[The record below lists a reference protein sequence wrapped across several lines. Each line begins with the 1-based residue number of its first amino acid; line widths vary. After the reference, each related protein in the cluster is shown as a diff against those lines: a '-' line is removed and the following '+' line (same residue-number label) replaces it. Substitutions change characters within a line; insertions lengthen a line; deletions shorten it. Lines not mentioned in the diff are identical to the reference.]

1 MASLSARRRR
11 LRVSACL
18 LLSLSLLSLVTSTA
32 SVEVKP
38 EMLKHLDEHKPH
50 CADFLQ
56 HCAWNSSTSSCE
68 FSDSISFMCGPRGA
82 VEAPA
87 SIPTGSGSLLSA
99 AAVSASSFTGYSD
112 GDVGVSAVAGFTCH
126 WDVPGDLHFAPGVT
140 VAVEGDDCLL
150 HIGSGQM
157 VLLGAKATL
166 KASSLSVEASFVH
179 LEEKAQISASYS
191 GAFRDGNGLFTGT
204 DVFGASHGGG
214 GGQRLIAN
222 ATMLTEQT
230 TRGFFD
236 VRGRTVNV
244 ELIEEKEALLK
255 QSSAGWQLAD
265 LWAKEKALMADP
277 AVMTASSGAS
287 GDPSATIAPF
297 LLGSGSR
304 VVVTGNGSS
313 NHVVTVDGGGR
324 IQIKASKDV
333 VVMAG
338 ATIQANGGS
347 AIDEVSGGSG
357 GSVYISANALSVSG
371 KVEAKGGDAFCT
383 DNAAARGITHCFPAG
398 GGGRVQIS
406 FMSSQLDTNAI
417 DTTGGTLNAD
427 QVKELLAKNLRF
439 RHVQISA
446 LAGAAGTYYQ
456 VVQHSDGV
464 HEAQLLVDNDMQR
477 LWPTGVQ
484 SEDGGAVDIDEMDTV
499 IGGAV
504 TSLDVGDD
512 EAENIDAITITD
524 GAVVATECLKLA
536 EGDLKVLN
544 GSFLLDALLVGLPH
558 QLPDSISAHSNSK
571 PPLLQI
577 HVRDMVVSSAA
588 QMIMPTSALQLSA
601 RSVLMDATTAL
612 EFTWSVQ
619 IITSQ
624 NIHLDANISSALDPI
639 IAVPATTSSS
649 PSTAKLLNSKMLA
662 LVSGGDV
669 FLSGVIAVGALSV
682 SSDFSISING
692 HLEALNDPSIKSTFR
707 SCKEQQWL
715 SLHSLKSDFG
725 KEDTHGSANGGASIP
740 NIPSALPSISNF
752 TLVLHARESIY
763 VGQSEEK
770 KQQLEDLLQ
779 EDDELPPQPL
789 GHVRGGAVLVCATDS
804 VEISHGSIL
813 SADGMGE
820 LANQGPGMGS
830 CVGSIGGG
838 AGYGGRGA
846 DSSVITNTG
855 NYASG
860 GLPYGTRSGTGM
872 LGSGGGCVDG
882 GNGGGIVMLGAS
894 GLVLNGEI
902 HCNGDGG
909 ANGAGGG
916 SGGFLGLSVAQY
928 LRGHGHISAVGGGS
942 ECAETIENLVSES
955 KWQEPAYLIG
965 KTQDDAA
972 DEQAEAQAPSSK
984 VVPRLCGGGGG
995 GGRLQLTGCEL
1006 STFDRC
1012 TRDFDGNYTV
1022 AGGATSYKLISGD
1035 TPELPAP
1042 TPASPVAQ
1050 KSIVPAGASGSFFGF
1065 PCPPGS
1071 GGLFCRMCPVGKYK
1085 SESNSAECVVCTN
1098 APSNAHY
1105 IGVGAT
1111 SARCDWACDP
1121 GYSGYYCVS
1130 PIQQLLDACGGEFG
1144 FALVLMSIVA
1154 FFILLGYACRNRKE
1168 PSYTRMYNSRGAKG
1182 ERQHLLSSAVANSQR
1197 SWFASLFRCFYWPRV
1212 GYPKLMERDLPEHMA
1227 RLYLAGYNDPDSPLK
1242 LRTTVPPSL
1251 KKVLYDV
1258 EFKNLADRINR
1269 VLAWQRG
1276 PCSSW
1281 GKIVYFLVAVLC
1293 YPFASEVRLFRRHI
1307 RVNELKRIVA
1317 KYNHACMKGPRARGL
1332 LNAVKLG
1339 YCADY
1344 SLVYLELL
1352 YKESSQSVCVPTTK
1366 IGKPSLPLVLLFAGC
1381 GTYFSPF
1388 YLDPNDLL
1396 VRSIP
1401 QCPELTAFID
1411 EPWIEFVAELNELL
1425 RVVQRDETSLVES
1438 LIPVAVYLEKQRA
1451 LSAMGSN
1458 SSKLGGLR
1466 IYLGRFYVQD
1476 ELNMG
1481 EEFKLGLFL
1490 TTADESLDNVSSNNN
1505 LQSHPQ
1511 PPPSSSRYG
1520 YGSVHSKD
1528 TNYYNINDVYGY
1540 GRGDS
1545 LDYPGPRRS
1554 DGSFG
1559 NDAMLYDMG
1568 GWGTAL
1574 NNPGSSSRGRS
1585 RSANASGNGNTSSQN
1600 PVSSIREE
1608 ALRIRSSSTQGE
1620 GLGSNGHSGR
1630 GGNTDDVLVLMG
1642 STTKKKH
1649 HDSAAKHTFYE
1660 GWLGP
1665 VDASL
1670 PVPGVLICADELR
1683 ERLADRAPRQM
1694 LISFLRFHL
1703 LPRNLPRSSSLN
1715 LAWMLSISL
1724 LTLLMVDLAIT
1735 FAILV
1740 NLKCVTDG
1748 EVDHDCSASIMVPVL
1763 LVPPLALVVSPI
1775 MGIVSLALSSS
1786 TFTRRFSVWNA
1797 MSMISVGIAILACIA
1812 QSSRLVAP
1820 WFAGPLPLLPVIA
1833 MGVKAG
1839 QAYLVERYI
1848 AFQET
1853 QRRRRGWRGIMK
1865 RRLSDASIPTESPYS
1880 SPAPGRAEFRLASTP
1895 TSRDD
1900 QGFTGYGAYN

>member
-1 MASLSARRRR
+1 
-11 LRVSACL
+11 
-18 LLSLSLLSLVTSTA
+18 
-32 SVEVKP
+32 
-38 EMLKHLDEHKPH
+38 
-50 CADFLQ
+50 
-56 HCAWNSSTSSCE
+56 
-68 FSDSISFMCGPRGA
+68 
-82 VEAPA
+82 
-87 SIPTGSGSLLSA
+87 
-99 AAVSASSFTGYSD
+99 
-112 GDVGVSAVAGFTCH
+112 
-126 WDVPGDLHFAPGVT
+126 
-140 VAVEGDDCLL
+140 
-150 HIGSGQM
+150 
-157 VLLGAKATL
+157 
-166 KASSLSVEASFVH
+166 
-179 LEEKAQISASYS
+179 
-191 GAFRDGNGLFTGT
+191 
-204 DVFGASHGGG
+204 
-214 GGQRLIAN
+214 
-222 ATMLTEQT
+222 
-230 TRGFFD
+230 
-236 VRGRTVNV
+236 
-244 ELIEEKEALLK
+244 
-255 QSSAGWQLAD
+255 
-265 LWAKEKALMADP
+265 
-277 AVMTASSGAS
+277 
-287 GDPSATIAPF
+287 
-297 LLGSGSR
+297 
-304 VVVTGNGSS
+304 
-313 NHVVTVDGGGR
+313 
-324 IQIKASKDV
+324 
-333 VVMAG
+333 
-338 ATIQANGGS
+338 
-347 AIDEVSGGSG
+347 
-357 GSVYISANALSVSG
+357 
-371 KVEAKGGDAFCT
+371 
-383 DNAAARGITHCFPAG
+383 
-398 GGGRVQIS
+398 
-406 FMSSQLDTNAI
+406 
-417 DTTGGTLNAD
+417 
-427 QVKELLAKNLRF
+427 
-439 RHVQISA
+439 
-446 LAGAAGTYYQ
+446 
-456 VVQHSDGV
+456 
-464 HEAQLLVDNDMQR
+464 
-477 LWPTGVQ
+477 
-484 SEDGGAVDIDEMDTV
+484 
-499 IGGAV
+499 
-504 TSLDVGDD
+504 
-512 EAENIDAITITD
+512 
-524 GAVVATECLKLA
+524 
-536 EGDLKVLN
+536 
-544 GSFLLDALLVGLPH
+544 
-558 QLPDSISAHSNSK
+558 
-571 PPLLQI
+571 
-577 HVRDMVVSSAA
+577 
-588 QMIMPTSALQLSA
+588 
-601 RSVLMDATTAL
+601 
-612 EFTWSVQ
+612 
-619 IITSQ
+619 
-624 NIHLDANISSALDPI
+624 
-639 IAVPATTSSS
+639 
-649 PSTAKLLNSKMLA
+649 MLA

-669 FLSGVIAVGALSV
+669 LLSGVIAVGALSV
-682 SSDFSISING
+682 SSDFSITING
-692 HLEALNDPSIKSTFR
+692 HLEALNAPSIKSTFR
-707 SCKEQQWL
+707 PCKEQQWL
-715 SLHSLKSDFG
+715 SLRSLKANIG
-725 KEDTHGSANGGASIP
+725 NEDTHGSANGTTIP
-740 NIPSALPSISNF
+740 SLPSALPSISNF

-763 VGQSEEK
+763 VGDSEEK
-770 KQQLEDLLQ
+770 KQQLENQLQ
-779 EDDELPPQPL
+779 EDDELPPQQL

-804 VEISHGSIL
+804 VEISRGSII

-846 DSSVITNTG
+846 DSSVVTNIG

-882 GNGGGIVMLGAS
+882 GNGGG
-894 GLVLNGEI
+894 
-902 HCNGDGG
+902 
-909 ANGAGGG
+909 GG

-942 ECAETIENLVSES
+942 ECTDTTGDFVSETE
-955 KWQEPAYLIG
+955 WQEPVFLIG
-965 KTQDDAA
+965 KIQDDAA
-972 DEQAEAQAPSSK
+972 DEEAEAQSPMTSK

-1022 AGGATSYKLISGD
+1022 AGGATSFKLISGD

-1071 GGLFCRMCPVGKYK
+1071 GGLFCRLCHVGKYK

-1168 PSYTRMYNSRGAKG
+1168 PSYTRMYNSRGAK
-1182 ERQHLLSSAVANSQR
+1182 
-1197 SWFASLFRCFYWPRV
+1197 V

-1258 EFKNLADRINR
+1258 EFNNLAVRINR

-1344 SLVYLELL
+1344 SLVYVELL

-1366 IGKPSLPLVLLFAGC
+1366 IGKPSLPLVLLFA
-1381 GTYFSPF
+1381 
-1388 YLDPNDLL
+1388 
-1396 VRSIP
+1396 
-1401 QCPELTAFID
+1401 
-1411 EPWIEFVAELNELL
+1411 ELNELL
-1425 RVVQRDETSLVES
+1425 RVVQRDEASLVES

-1451 LSAMGSN
+1451 LSALGSN

-1490 TTADESLDNVSSNNN
+1490 TTADESLDNVNSSNNN
-1505 LQSHPQ
+1505 LQQSHQQ

-1528 TNYYNINDVYGY
+1528 TNHYNINDVYGY

-1585 RSANASGNGNTSSQN
+1585 RSANGSGNGNAASQN

-1608 ALRIRSSSTQGE
+1608 ALRIRSSSTQGD
-1620 GLGSNGHSGR
+1620 GLGSNGNSGR
-1630 GGNTDDVLVLMG
+1630 GGNPDDVLVLMG
-1642 STTKKKH
+1642 SGTTKKKR

-1694 LISFLRFHL
+1694 LNSFLRFHL

-1715 LAWMLSISL
+1715 LSWMLSISL

-1797 MSMISVGIAILACIA
+1797 LSMISVGIAILACIA

-1839 QAYLVERYI
+1839 QAYLVERHI

-1865 RRLSDASIPTESPYS
+1865 RRLSDASIPTESP
-1880 SPAPGRAEFRLASTP
+1880 
-1895 TSRDD
+1895 
-1900 QGFTGYGAYN
+1900 

>member
-1 MASLSARRRR
+1 
-11 LRVSACL
+11 
-18 LLSLSLLSLVTSTA
+18 
-32 SVEVKP
+32 
-38 EMLKHLDEHKPH
+38 
-50 CADFLQ
+50 
-56 HCAWNSSTSSCE
+56 
-68 FSDSISFMCGPRGA
+68 
-82 VEAPA
+82 
-87 SIPTGSGSLLSA
+87 
-99 AAVSASSFTGYSD
+99 
-112 GDVGVSAVAGFTCH
+112 
-126 WDVPGDLHFAPGVT
+126 
-140 VAVEGDDCLL
+140 
-150 HIGSGQM
+150 
-157 VLLGAKATL
+157 
-166 KASSLSVEASFVH
+166 
-179 LEEKAQISASYS
+179 
-191 GAFRDGNGLFTGT
+191 
-204 DVFGASHGGG
+204 
-214 GGQRLIAN
+214 
-222 ATMLTEQT
+222 
-230 TRGFFD
+230 
-236 VRGRTVNV
+236 
-244 ELIEEKEALLK
+244 
-255 QSSAGWQLAD
+255 
-265 LWAKEKALMADP
+265 
-277 AVMTASSGAS
+277 
-287 GDPSATIAPF
+287 
-297 LLGSGSR
+297 
-304 VVVTGNGSS
+304 
-313 NHVVTVDGGGR
+313 
-324 IQIKASKDV
+324 
-333 VVMAG
+333 
-338 ATIQANGGS
+338 
-347 AIDEVSGGSG
+347 
-357 GSVYISANALSVSG
+357 
-371 KVEAKGGDAFCT
+371 
-383 DNAAARGITHCFPAG
+383 
-398 GGGRVQIS
+398 
-406 FMSSQLDTNAI
+406 
-417 DTTGGTLNAD
+417 
-427 QVKELLAKNLRF
+427 
-439 RHVQISA
+439 
-446 LAGAAGTYYQ
+446 
-456 VVQHSDGV
+456 
-464 HEAQLLVDNDMQR
+464 
-477 LWPTGVQ
+477 
-484 SEDGGAVDIDEMDTV
+484 
-499 IGGAV
+499 
-504 TSLDVGDD
+504 
-512 EAENIDAITITD
+512 
-524 GAVVATECLKLA
+524 
-536 EGDLKVLN
+536 
-544 GSFLLDALLVGLPH
+544 
-558 QLPDSISAHSNSK
+558 
-571 PPLLQI
+571 
-577 HVRDMVVSSAA
+577 
-588 QMIMPTSALQLSA
+588 
-601 RSVLMDATTAL
+601 
-612 EFTWSVQ
+612 
-619 IITSQ
+619 
-624 NIHLDANISSALDPI
+624 
-639 IAVPATTSSS
+639 
-649 PSTAKLLNSKMLA
+649 MLA

-669 FLSGVIAVGALSV
+669 LLSGVIAVGALSV
-682 SSDFSISING
+682 SSDFSITING
-692 HLEALNDPSIKSTFR
+692 HLEALNAPSIKSTFR
-707 SCKEQQWL
+707 PCKEQQWL
-715 SLHSLKSDFG
+715 SLRSLKANIG
-725 KEDTHGSANGGASIP
+725 NEDTHGSANGTTIP
-740 NIPSALPSISNF
+740 SLPSALPSISNF

-763 VGQSEEK
+763 VGDSEEK
-770 KQQLEDLLQ
+770 KQQLENQLQ
-779 EDDELPPQPL
+779 EDDELPPQQL

-804 VEISHGSIL
+804 VEISRGSII

-846 DSSVITNTG
+846 DSSVVTNIG

-882 GNGGGIVMLGAS
+882 GNGGG
-894 GLVLNGEI
+894 
-902 HCNGDGG
+902 
-909 ANGAGGG
+909 GG

-942 ECAETIENLVSES
+942 ECTDTTGDFVSETE
-955 KWQEPAYLIG
+955 WQEPVFLIG
-965 KTQDDAA
+965 KIQDDAA
-972 DEQAEAQAPSSK
+972 DEEAEAQSPMTSK

-1022 AGGATSYKLISGD
+1022 AGGATSFKLISGD

-1071 GGLFCRMCPVGKYK
+1071 GGLFCRLCHVGKYK

-1168 PSYTRMYNSRGAKG
+1168 PSYTRMYNSRGAK
-1182 ERQHLLSSAVANSQR
+1182 
-1197 SWFASLFRCFYWPRV
+1197 V

-1258 EFKNLADRINR
+1258 EFNNLAVRINR

-1344 SLVYLELL
+1344 SLVYVELL

-1366 IGKPSLPLVLLFAGC
+1366 IGKPSLPLVLLFA
-1381 GTYFSPF
+1381 
-1388 YLDPNDLL
+1388 
-1396 VRSIP
+1396 
-1401 QCPELTAFID
+1401 
-1411 EPWIEFVAELNELL
+1411 ELNELL
-1425 RVVQRDETSLVES
+1425 RVVQRDEASLVES

-1451 LSAMGSN
+1451 LSALGSN

-1490 TTADESLDNVSSNNN
+1490 TTADESLDNVNSSNNN
-1505 LQSHPQ
+1505 LQQSHQQ

-1528 TNYYNINDVYGY
+1528 TNHYNINDVYGY

-1585 RSANASGNGNTSSQN
+1585 RSANGSGNGNAASQN

-1608 ALRIRSSSTQGE
+1608 ALRIRSSSTQGD
-1620 GLGSNGHSGR
+1620 GLGSNGNSGR
-1630 GGNTDDVLVLMG
+1630 GGNPDDVLVLMG
-1642 STTKKKH
+1642 SGTTKKKR

-1694 LISFLRFHL
+1694 LNSFLRFHL

-1715 LAWMLSISL
+1715 LSWMLSISL

-1797 MSMISVGIAILACIA
+1797 LSMISVGIAILACIA

-1839 QAYLVERYI
+1839 QAYLVERHI

-1880 SPAPGRAEFRLASTP
+1880 SPAPGRAEFRLTSTP
-1895 TSRDD
+1895 PSRDA
-1900 QGFTGYGAYN
+1900 QGFIGYGGYN

>member
-1 MASLSARRRR
+1 
-11 LRVSACL
+11 
-18 LLSLSLLSLVTSTA
+18 
-32 SVEVKP
+32 
-38 EMLKHLDEHKPH
+38 MLKHLDEHKPH

-99 AAVSASSFTGYSD
+99 AALSASSFTGYSD

-383 DNAAARGITHCFPAG
+383 DNAASRGITHCFPAG

-649 PSTAKLLNSKMLA
+649 PSTAKLWNSKMLA

-838 AGYGGRGA
+838 
-846 DSSVITNTG
+846 
-855 NYASG
+855 
-860 GLPYGTRSGTGM
+860 L
-872 LGSGGGCVDG
+872 
-882 GNGGGIVMLGAS
+882 
-894 GLVLNGEI
+894 
-902 HCNGDGG
+902 
-909 ANGAGGG
+909 
-916 SGGFLGLSVAQY
+916 
-928 LRGHGHISAVGGGS
+928 
-942 ECAETIENLVSES
+942 
-955 KWQEPAYLIG
+955 
-965 KTQDDAA
+965 
-972 DEQAEAQAPSSK
+972 
-984 VVPRLCGGGGG
+984 
-995 GGRLQLTGCEL
+995 
-1006 STFDRC
+1006 
-1012 TRDFDGNYTV
+1012 
-1022 AGGATSYKLISGD
+1022 D
-1035 TPELPAP
+1035 TA
-1042 TPASPVAQ
+1042 
-1050 KSIVPAGASGSFFGF
+1050 
-1065 PCPPGS
+1065 
-1071 GGLFCRMCPVGKYK
+1071 
-1085 SESNSAECVVCTN
+1085 
-1098 APSNAHY
+1098 
-1105 IGVGAT
+1105 
-1111 SARCDWACDP
+1111 
-1121 GYSGYYCVS
+1121 
-1130 PIQQLLDACGGEFG
+1130 
-1144 FALVLMSIVA
+1144 
-1154 FFILLGYACRNRKE
+1154 
-1168 PSYTRMYNSRGAKG
+1168 
-1182 ERQHLLSSAVANSQR
+1182 
-1197 SWFASLFRCFYWPRV
+1197 
-1212 GYPKLMERDLPEHMA
+1212 
-1227 RLYLAGYNDPDSPLK
+1227 
-1242 LRTTVPPSL
+1242 
-1251 KKVLYDV
+1251 
-1258 EFKNLADRINR
+1258 
-1269 VLAWQRG
+1269 
-1276 PCSSW
+1276 
-1281 GKIVYFLVAVLC
+1281 
-1293 YPFASEVRLFRRHI
+1293 
-1307 RVNELKRIVA
+1307 
-1317 KYNHACMKGPRARGL
+1317 
-1332 LNAVKLG
+1332 
-1339 YCADY
+1339 
-1344 SLVYLELL
+1344 
-1352 YKESSQSVCVPTTK
+1352 
-1366 IGKPSLPLVLLFAGC
+1366 
-1381 GTYFSPF
+1381 
-1388 YLDPNDLL
+1388 
-1396 VRSIP
+1396 
-1401 QCPELTAFID
+1401 
-1411 EPWIEFVAELNELL
+1411 VAEL
-1425 RVVQRDETSLVES
+1425 T
-1438 LIPVAVYLEKQRA
+1438 RA
-1451 LSAMGSN
+1451 
-1458 SSKLGGLR
+1458 
-1466 IYLGRFYVQD
+1466 
-1476 ELNMG
+1476 
-1481 EEFKLGLFL
+1481 
-1490 TTADESLDNVSSNNN
+1490 
-1505 LQSHPQ
+1505 
-1511 PPPSSSRYG
+1511 
-1520 YGSVHSKD
+1520 
-1528 TNYYNINDVYGY
+1528 
-1540 GRGDS
+1540 
-1545 LDYPGPRRS
+1545 
-1554 DGSFG
+1554 
-1559 NDAMLYDMG
+1559 
-1568 GWGTAL
+1568 
-1574 NNPGSSSRGRS
+1574 
-1585 RSANASGNGNTSSQN
+1585 
-1600 PVSSIREE
+1600 
-1608 ALRIRSSSTQGE
+1608 
-1620 GLGSNGHSGR
+1620 
-1630 GGNTDDVLVLMG
+1630 
-1642 STTKKKH
+1642 
-1649 HDSAAKHTFYE
+1649 
-1660 GWLGP
+1660 
-1665 VDASL
+1665 
-1670 PVPGVLICADELR
+1670 
-1683 ERLADRAPRQM
+1683 
-1694 LISFLRFHL
+1694 
-1703 LPRNLPRSSSLN
+1703 
-1715 LAWMLSISL
+1715 
-1724 LTLLMVDLAIT
+1724 
-1735 FAILV
+1735 
-1740 NLKCVTDG
+1740 
-1748 EVDHDCSASIMVPVL
+1748 
-1763 LVPPLALVVSPI
+1763 
-1775 MGIVSLALSSS
+1775 
-1786 TFTRRFSVWNA
+1786 
-1797 MSMISVGIAILACIA
+1797 
-1812 QSSRLVAP
+1812 
-1820 WFAGPLPLLPVIA
+1820 
-1833 MGVKAG
+1833 
-1839 QAYLVERYI
+1839 
-1848 AFQET
+1848 
-1853 QRRRRGWRGIMK
+1853 
-1865 RRLSDASIPTESPYS
+1865 
-1880 SPAPGRAEFRLASTP
+1880 
-1895 TSRDD
+1895 
-1900 QGFTGYGAYN
+1900 

>member
-1 MASLSARRRR
+1 MASLNARPARIY
-11 LRVSACL
+11 LRAVAL
-18 LLSLSLLSLVTSTA
+18 FLPFLFFFIPVQA
-32 SVEVKP
+32 
-38 EMLKHLDEHKPH
+38 LKQPH

-56 HCAWNSSTSSCE
+56 HCAWNASTSSCE
-68 FSDSISFMCGPRGA
+68 FRKPISFICGPRN
-82 VEAPA
+82 V
-87 SIPTGSGSLLSA
+87 SFVTGFTVNNTLSSA
-99 AAVSASSFTGYSD
+99 AGKNKNPPVA
-112 GDVGVSAVAGFTCH
+112 AVADFTCH
-126 WDVPGDLHFAPGVT
+126 WDVAGALQVAPNVT
-140 VAVEGDDCLL
+140 VAVNGDDCLL

-166 KASSLSVEASFVH
+166 RASSLSIEASFVH
-179 LEEKAQISASYS
+179 LEVQAQISASYS
-191 GAFRDGNGLFTGT
+191 GTFRGNHGFFTGT
-204 DVFGASHGGG
+204 DVFGASYGGG

-222 ATMLTEQT
+222 ATILTQQT

-236 VRGRTVNV
+236 VRGRTL
-244 ELIEEKEALLK
+244 EMQLIEEKEALLMK
-255 QSSAGWQLAD
+255 SSAGWELAD
-265 LWAKEKALMADP
+265 LWAKEKELMADP
-277 AVMTASSGAS
+277 AVMTASLGAEE
-287 GDPSATIAPF
+287 DPSAIIAPF

-304 VVVTGNGSS
+304 VVTHDGDRA
-313 NHVVTVDGGGR
+313 VTVDGGGR

-333 VVMAG
+333 VVMDG
-338 ATIQANGGS
+338 AVIQANGAS
-347 AIDEVSGGSG
+347 AVEGVSGGSG
-357 GSVYISANALSVSG
+357 GSVYISANALSLSG
-371 KVEAKGGDAFCT
+371 DIQAKGGDAFCT
-383 DNAAARGITHCFPAG
+383 KDAPVRGITHCFPAG
-398 GGGRVQIS
+398 GGGRVQITY
-406 FMSSQLDTNAI
+406 MSSQLNTKAI
-417 DTTGGTLNAD
+417 DATGGTLSSD
-427 QVKELLAKNLRF
+427 LVKKLLAEKKRF

-456 VVQHSDGV
+456 VVQHLDGV
-464 HEAQLLVDNDMQR
+464 QEAQVIVNNDIQR
-477 LWPTGVQ
+477 LRPNRIQ
-484 SEDGGAVDIDEMDTV
+484 SDDGKEAIDIDDMDAV

-504 TSLDVGDD
+504 TSLYVGDD
-512 EAENIDAITITD
+512 ESSKIDALTISN
-524 GAVVATECLKLA
+524 GAVVATGCLKLPG
-536 EGDLKVLN
+536 GDLKVLN
-544 GSFLLDALLVGLPH
+544 GSFLLDALLLGFPLE
-558 QLPDSISAHSNSK
+558 LPDSINNHT
-571 PPLLQI
+571 PLLQI
-577 HVRDMVVSSAA
+577 RVRDMIVSSGS
-588 QMIMPTSALQLSA
+588 QMNLPTSALQLSA
-601 RSVLMDATTAL
+601 RSFSMDATAAL
-612 EFTWSVQ
+612 EFTWSAQ

-624 NIHLDANISSALDPI
+624 NIHIDANVSSAFNPI
-639 IAVPATTSSS
+639 IAAPATTMI
-649 PSTAKLLNSKMLA
+649 PSTSLTTTKWYGSKMLA

-669 FLSGVIAVGALSV
+669 ALGGVIAVGALSV
-682 SSDFSISING
+682 SSEVSISVNG
-692 HLEALNDPSIKSTFR
+692 HLEAFNNPSIKSNFR
-707 SCKEQQWL
+707 SCKEQQRQ
-715 SLHSLKSDFG
+715 SLRFVTEEDLKMKAAHD
-725 KEDTHGSANGGASIP
+725 GSEMEPMIP
-740 NIPSALPSISNF
+740 VIPSYLPTTSNF
-752 TLVLHARESIY
+752 TLELHARGSIY
-763 VGQSEEK
+763 VGESEKK
-770 KQQLEDLLQ
+770 KQQLENEIQ
-779 EDDELPPQPL
+779 DDDDLPPQPVGIL
-789 GHVRGGAVLVCATDS
+789 RGGAVLLCAIDS
-804 VEISHGSIL
+804 VEISQGSII
-813 SADGMGE
+813 SADGAGQ

-830 CVGSIGGG
+830 CTGSVGGG

-846 DSSVITNTG
+846 DSSLVTKIG
-855 NYASG
+855 SYASG
-860 GLPYGTRSGTGM
+860 GLPYGTRSGAGM

-882 GNGGGIVMLGAS
+882 GNGGGVIIVGAS
-894 GLVLNGEI
+894 GLVLNGNI
-902 HCNGDGG
+902 QCNGDGG

-942 ECAETIENLVSES
+942 ECTDTVTSVSSNAIWHELASLVGNIEDEV
-955 KWQEPAYLIG
+955 
-965 KTQDDAA
+965 A
-972 DEQAEAQAPSSK
+972 DEQEAVQSPVSST
-984 VVPRLCGGGGG
+984 VAPRLCGGGGGGG
-995 GGRLQLTGCEL
+995 GGRLQLTGCKL
-1006 STFDRC
+1006 SPFGRC
-1012 TRDFDGNYTV
+1012 TKEFDGNYTV
-1022 AGGATSYKLISGD
+1022 AGGATSYKLASVDCD
-1035 TPELPAP
+1035 TPALPSP
-1042 TPASPVAQ
+1042 IPASSVAQ
-1050 KSIVPAGASGSFFGF
+1050 KSILPAGASGSFFGF

-1071 GGLFCRMCPVGKYK
+1071 GGLFCRLCAVGKYK

-1098 APSNAHY
+1098 APANAHY
-1105 IGVGAT
+1105 IGYGAT
-1111 SARCDWACDP
+1111 SALCDWACDP

-1144 FALVLMSIVA
+1144 FALVLMSIVT

-1168 PSYTRMYNSRGAKG
+1168 PSYTRMYNSRGTKG
-1182 ERQHLLSSAVANSQR
+1182 ERQHLLSSAVANSQL
-1197 SWFASLFRCFYWPRV
+1197 SWYASLFRCFYWPRV

-1227 RLYLAGYNDPDSPLK
+1227 RLYFAGYNDQASPLK

-1269 VLAWQRG
+1269 ALAWQRG

-1281 GKIVYFLVAVLC
+1281 GKIVHFLVALIC
-1293 YPFASEVRLFRRHI
+1293 YPFASEVKLFRRHI

-1366 IGKPSLPLVLLFAGC
+1366 VGKPSLPLVLLFAGC

-1425 RVVQRDETSLVES
+1425 RVLQRDAVSLVES
-1438 LIPVAVYLEKQRA
+1438 LLPVAVYLEKQRA
-1451 LSAMGSN
+1451 LSALGSN

-1476 ELNMG
+1476 EMSMG

-1490 TTADESLDNVSSNNN
+1490 STAKESLDNIGSNNTANPQQPPLSSNR
-1505 LQSHPQ
+1505 Q
-1511 PPPSSSRYG
+1511 G
-1520 YGSVHSKD
+1520 YG
-1528 TNYYNINDVYGY
+1528 NYYTKDSNYNNINDVYGY

-1545 LDYPGPRRS
+1545 MDYPGHRHTCS
-1554 DGSFG
+1554 IG
-1559 NDAMLYDMG
+1559 NDGMLYDMG

-1574 NNPGSSSRGRS
+1574 NNNGASRGRI
-1585 RSANASGNGNTSSQN
+1585 RSSTGPVSGNAATQN

-1608 ALRIRSSSTQGE
+1608 ALRIRSSSSYE
-1620 GLGSNGHSGR
+1620 DGLAGNGHSGR
-1630 GGNTDDVLVLMG
+1630 GENSDDVLVLMG
-1642 STTKKKH
+1642 SGSAKKSINNATH
-1649 HDSAAKHTFYE
+1649 HPFYE

-1683 ERLADRAPRQM
+1683 ERLADRAPRQR
-1694 LISFLRFHL
+1694 LKSFLRFYL

-1715 LAWMLSISL
+1715 LSWMLSISL

-1740 NLKCVTDG
+1740 NLKCVTEG
-1748 EVDHDCSASIMVPVL
+1748 AVDHDCSASIMVPVL
-1763 LVPPLALVVSPI
+1763 LMPPLALIVSPI
-1775 MGIVSLALSSS
+1775 VGIISLALSSS

-1797 MSMISVGIAILACIA
+1797 LSMISVGIAILACIA

-1865 RRLSDASIPTESPYS
+1865 RRLSDASIPTESP
-1880 SPAPGRAEFRLASTP
+1880 
-1895 TSRDD
+1895 
-1900 QGFTGYGAYN
+1900 

>member
-1 MASLSARRRR
+1 M
-11 LRVSACL
+11 
-18 LLSLSLLSLVTSTA
+18 
-32 SVEVKP
+32 
-38 EMLKHLDEHKPH
+38 
-50 CADFLQ
+50 
-56 HCAWNSSTSSCE
+56 
-68 FSDSISFMCGPRGA
+68 
-82 VEAPA
+82 
-87 SIPTGSGSLLSA
+87 
-99 AAVSASSFTGYSD
+99 
-112 GDVGVSAVAGFTCH
+112 
-126 WDVPGDLHFAPGVT
+126 
-140 VAVEGDDCLL
+140 VAVQGDDCLL

-166 KASSLSVEASFVH
+166 KASSLSIEASFVH
-179 LEEKAQISASYS
+179 LEAGAQISASYS
-191 GAFRDGNGLFTGT
+191 GAFRDGRGLFTGT
-204 DVFGASHGGG
+204 DVYGASHGGG

-222 ATMLTEQT
+222 ATMLTQQT

-236 VRGRTVNV
+236 VRGWTANV
-244 ELIEEKEALLK
+244 EVIEEKEALLK

-265 LWAKEKALMADP
+265 LWTKEKALMSDP

-304 VVVTGNGSS
+304 AVITGNNSS
-313 NHVVTVDGGGR
+313 EDMKSVDGGGR

-333 VVMAG
+333 VVMSG
-338 ATIQANGGS
+338 ATIQANGAAASDG
-347 AIDEVSGGSG
+347 VSGGSG

-371 KVEAKGGDAFCT
+371 KVQAKGGDAFCT
-383 DNAAARGITHCFPAG
+383 DNAAAKGITHCFPAG

-417 DTTGGTLNAD
+417 DTTGGTLDAD
-427 QVKELLAKNLRF
+427 QVKELLAKDKRF

-484 SEDGGAVDIDEMDTV
+484 SDDGGAVDIDEMDTV

-512 EAENIDAITITD
+512 EAKNIDAITITD
-524 GAVVATECLKLA
+524 GAVVATGCLKLSQ
-536 EGDLKVLN
+536 GDLKVLN
-544 GSFLLDALLVGLPH
+544 GSFLLDALLVGVPH
-558 QLPDSISAHSNSK
+558 QLPDSISVHSSNK

-577 HVRDMVVSSAA
+577 RVRDMVVSSAA
-588 QMIMPTSALQLSA
+588 QMMLPTSALQLSA

-612 EFTWSVQ
+612 EFTWSAQ

-624 NIHLDANISSALDPI
+624 SIHLDANISSAPDPI
-639 IAVPATTSSS
+639 IAASVTTASS
-649 PSTAKLLNSKMLA
+649 PSTAKLFNSKMLV

-669 FLSGVIAVGALSV
+669 LLSGVIAVGALSI
-682 SSDFSISING
+682 SSAYSITVNG
-692 HLEALNDPSIKSTFR
+692 HIEVLNAPSIKSTFR
-707 SCKEQQWL
+707 PCKEQQWL
-715 SLHSLKSDFG
+715 SLRALKSDLG
-725 KEDTHGSANGGASIP
+725 KEDTHVSTTIPSIP
-740 NIPSALPSISNF
+740 STLPSISNF

-763 VGQSEEK
+763 VGESEEK
-770 KQQLEDLLQ
+770 KQQLEDELQ
-779 EDDELPPQPL
+779 EDDELPPQQV
-789 GHVRGGAVLVCATDS
+789 GRVRGGAVLVCATDS
-804 VEISHGSIL
+804 VEISRGSIL

-846 DSSVITNTG
+846 DSSVVTNIG

-916 SGGFLGLSVAQY
+916 SGGFLGLSVAQF

-942 ECAETIENLVSES
+942 ECSDTIESFVSDTE
-955 KWQEPAYLIG
+955 WRDPLYLIG
-965 KTQDDAA
+965 EIRYDAA
-972 DEQAEAQAPSSK
+972 EQEAEAQAPSTK

-1022 AGGATSYKLISGD
+1022 AGGATSFKLSSGD

-1042 TPASPVAQ
+1042 TPTSTAE
-1050 KSIVPAGASGSFFGF
+1050 KSVVPAGASGSFFGF

-1071 GGLFCRMCPVGKYK
+1071 GGLFCRLCRVGKYK

-1105 IGVGAT
+1105 IGVGTT

-1121 GYSGYYCVS
+1121 GYSGHYCVS

-1212 GYPKLMERDLPEHMA
+1212 GYPKLMERDLSEHMA

-1281 GKIVYFLVAVLC
+1281 GKIVYFLVALVC
-1293 YPFASEVRLFRRHI
+1293 YPFTSEVRLFRRHI

-1381 GTYFSPF
+1381 GSYFSPF

-1425 RVVQRDETSLVES
+1425 RVVQRDESSLVES

-1476 ELNMG
+1476 ELNVG

-1490 TTADESLDNVSSNNN
+1490 TTAEESSDNVCSNN
-1505 LQSHPQ
+1505 LQQTHQ
-1511 PPPSSSRYG
+1511 PPPSGNRYG
-1520 YGSVHSKD
+1520 YGSIHSKD
-1528 TNYYNINDVYGY
+1528 TNYFHTNDVYGY

-1574 NNPGSSSRGRS
+1574 NNSGSSSRGRS
-1585 RSANASGNGNTSSQN
+1585 RSANGSGVATAASQN
-1600 PVSSIREE
+1600 QVSSIREE
-1608 ALRIRSSSTQGE
+1608 ALRIRSSSTQGD

-1630 GGNTDDVLVLMG
+1630 NADDVLVLMG
-1642 STTKKKH
+1642 STKKQQQNK
-1649 HDSAAKHTFYE
+1649 AAKHTFYE

-1683 ERLADRAPRQM
+1683 ERLADGAPRQK
-1694 LISFLRFHL
+1694 LNSFLRFHL

-1715 LAWMLSISL
+1715 LSWMLSISL

-1797 MSMISVGIAILACIA
+1797 LSMISVGIAILACIA

-1839 QAYLVERYI
+1839 QAYVVERYI

-1880 SPAPGRAEFRLASTP
+1880 SPAPGRAEFRLTSTP
-1895 TSRDD
+1895 PSRDD
-1900 QGFTGYGAYN
+1900 KGFITYGARN

>member
-1 MASLSARRRR
+1 MLDSSA
-11 LRVSACL
+11 
-18 LLSLSLLSLVTSTA
+18 
-32 SVEVKP
+32 VEAQAT
-38 EMLKHLDEHKPH
+38 LKH
-50 CADFLQ
+50 CADFLE

-68 FSDSISFMCGPRGA
+68 FQQSVAFVCGPRESPS
-82 VEAPA
+82 VL
-87 SIPTGSGSLLSA
+87 TGSSNHSFVDATTA
-99 AAVSASSFTGYSD
+99 ASFD
-112 GDVGVSAVAGFTCH
+112 GDSTNAGDQVSAVAGFSCH
-126 WDVPGDLHFAPGVT
+126 WDVPGDLRVAPGVT
-140 VAVEGDDCLL
+140 VAVDGDDCLL

-157 VLLGAKATL
+157 VLIGAKSTL
-166 KASSLSVEASFVH
+166 KASSLSIEAAFVH
-179 LEEKAQISASYS
+179 LEVGAKISASYS
-191 GAFRDGNGLFTGT
+191 GAFRDGRGLFTGT
-204 DVFGASHGGG
+204 EEFGASHGGG

-222 ATMLTEQT
+222 ATMLTQQT

-236 VRGRTVNV
+236 VRGRTVDV
-244 ELIEEKEALLK
+244 EAIEEKEALLK
-255 QSSAGWQLAD
+255 ESSAGWQLAD
-265 LWAKEKALMADP
+265 LWAKEKKLMADP

-304 VVVTGNGSS
+304 VVLPGNDSS
-313 NHVVTVDGGGR
+313 HHFATVDGGGR

-333 VVMAG
+333 VVMDR
-338 ATIQANGGS
+338 ATIQANGAS
-347 AIDEVSGGSG
+347 AVDGVSGGSG
-357 GSVYISANALSVSG
+357 GSVYISTIALSVSG

-383 DNAAARGITHCFPAG
+383 ENAADRGVTHCFPAG
-398 GGGRVQIS
+398 GGGRVQITY
-406 FMSSQLDTNAI
+406 MSSQLDTNAI
-417 DTTGGTLNAD
+417 DTTGGTLNSN
-427 QVKELLAKNLRF
+427 QVKELLATDKRF
-439 RHVQISA
+439 RHVQVSA

-477 LWPTGVQ
+477 LWPNRVQ
-484 SEDGGAVDIDEMDTV
+484 SDSGKAIDFDSMDTA

-504 TSLDVGDD
+504 TSLYVGDD
-512 EAENIDAITITD
+512 EAKNIDALTISD
-524 GAVVATECLKLA
+524 GAVVATGWIKLPA
-536 EGDLKVLN
+536 GDLRVVN
-544 GSFLLDALLVGLPH
+544 GSFLLDALLVGYQH
-558 QLPDSISAHSNSK
+558 QLADSITAHTSNK

-577 HVRDMVVSSAA
+577 RVRDMVVSSDS
-588 QMIMPTSALQLSA
+588 QMILPTSALQLSA
-601 RSVLMDATTAL
+601 RSVSMDATAAL
-612 EFTWSVQ
+612 EFTWSAQ

-624 NIHLDANISSALDPI
+624 NIHLDANVSSALDPI
-639 IAVPATTSSS
+639 IASPAPTSTTPALATTI
-649 PSTAKLLNSKMLA
+649 KLVDHKTLA

-669 FLSGVIAVGALSV
+669 FLGGVIAVGALSV
-682 SSDFSISING
+682 SSEFSITIEG
-692 HLEALNDPSIKSTFR
+692 HLEAQNAPDIKSTFQ
-707 SCKEQQWL
+707 SCKEQQQWL
-715 SLHSLKSDFG
+715 SLHSLKGDLRKTG
-725 KEDTHGSANGGASIP
+725 DPDKGYTIP
-740 NIPSALPSISNF
+740 DIPSLLPILSNF

-763 VGQSEEK
+763 VGESERK
-770 KQQLEDLLQ
+770 KQQLVDQLHD
-779 EDDELPPQPL
+779 DDELPPQPL
-789 GHVRGGAVLVCATDS
+789 GHVRSGAVLLCATDS
-804 VEISHGSIL
+804 VEISRGSIV

-846 DSSVITNTG
+846 DSSVVTDTG

-882 GNGGGIVMLGAS
+882 GNGGGIVMLGAT

-916 SGGFLGLSVAQY
+916 SGGFLGLSVAQF

-942 ECAETIENLVSES
+942 ECTDTITSFEGYER
-955 KWQEPAYLIG
+955 WQEPAFLIG
-965 KTQDDAA
+965 KIQDKAA
-972 DEQAEAQAPSSK
+972 DGKAEAQAPTSK
-984 VVPRLCGGGGG
+984 SEPRLCGGGGG

-1022 AGGATSYKLISGD
+1022 AGGATSFKLIASGD
-1035 TPELPAP
+1035 EVPALPAP
-1042 TPASPVAQ
+1042 TPASTTTQ
-1050 KSIVPAGASGSFFGF
+1050 KSVVPPGASGSFFGF

-1071 GGLFCRMCPVGKYK
+1071 GGLFCRLCPVGKYK

-1098 APSNAHY
+1098 APTNAHY
-1105 IGVGAT
+1105 IGLGAT
-1111 SARCDWACDP
+1111 SSRCDWACDP

-1130 PIQQLLDACGGEFG
+1130 PIQQLLNACGGEFG

-1168 PSYTRMYNSRGAKG
+1168 PSYTRMYNSRGTKG

-1227 RLYLAGYNDPDSPLK
+1227 RLYFAGYNDPDSPLK

-1281 GKIVYFLVAVLC
+1281 GKIVYFLVAILC

-1490 TTADESLDNVSSNNN
+1490 TTADESLDNVGSSNN
-1505 LQSHPQ
+1505 LQQAPQ
-1511 PPPSSSRYG
+1511 QAPPSSNRFRYG
-1520 YGSVHSKD
+1520 SHYSKD

-1545 LDYPGPRRS
+1545 LDYPGPRPNN
-1554 DGSFG
+1554 GSFG
-1559 NDAMLYDMG
+1559 NDGMLYDMG

-1574 NNPGSSSRGRS
+1574 NSNGSSRGRS
-1585 RSANASGNGNTSSQN
+1585 RSSTGPPTSTTPAQN

-1608 ALRIRSSSTQGE
+1608 ALRIRSSSSHGNE
-1620 GLGSNGHSGR
+1620 LGAR
-1630 GGNTDDVLVLMG
+1630 GGNPDDVLVLMG
-1642 STTKKKH
+1642 SGSTKKKRH
-1649 HDSAAKHTFYE
+1649 NSAPHPTFYE

-1683 ERLADRAPRQM
+1683 ERLADRAPRQT
-1694 LISFLRFHL
+1694 LKSFLRFHL
-1703 LPRNLPRSSSLN
+1703 VPRNLPRSSSLN
-1715 LAWMLSISL
+1715 LSWMLSISL

-1740 NLKCVTDG
+1740 NLQCVTDG

-1775 MGIVSLALSSS
+1775 MGIISLALSSS

-1797 MSMISVGIAILACIA
+1797 LSMISVGIAILACIA

-1880 SPAPGRAEFRLASTP
+1880 SPAPGRAEFRLTSTP
-1895 TSRDD
+1895 PTRDD
-1900 QGFTGYGAYN
+1900 QGFPVYGDL